1 MMGSFPNQFFLI
13 LLTRGPFEA
22 ISVKSYIRQL
32 ELAMWGGQITTQRT
46 RTLEELTPGLLH
58 PPSMYLGGSPS
69 SLQTDPQSMWLHA
82 DMTPVS
88 CGKGDHIFKGH
99 VQTWKWMKVEET
111 KLLKF
116 TSDEPSLYLF
126 LNYSLQ
132 IHHSST
138 EPETLMMKIR
148 LVTFKGISHFKY
160 WSVMNIYSPRSLP
173 IPWSIWVS
181 GHGRG
186 SNVQS
191 DS

>member
-1 MMGSFPNQFFLI
+1 
-13 LLTRGPFEA
+13 
-22 ISVKSYIRQL
+22 
-32 ELAMWGGQITTQRT
+32 
-46 RTLEELTPGLLH
+46 
-58 PPSMYLGGSPS
+58 
-69 SLQTDPQSMWLHA
+69 
-82 DMTPVS
+82 
-88 CGKGDHIFKGH
+88 
-99 VQTWKWMKVEET
+99 MKVEET

-148 LVTFKGISHFKY
+148 LVTFKGISLFKY
-160 WSVMNIYSPRSLP
+160 QYFMNIYSPKSLP
-173 IPWSIWVS
+173 ISWIFGVS
-181 GHGRG
+181 GDGRG